1 MERILRNT
9 AGETFQCLVELP
21 DRRGMAI

>member
-1 MERILRNT
+1 MEGILRNA